1 LKKERTKKKKG
12 IKEKYN
18 ATSFFY
24 DKRYGNIQFQKYNE
38 IIHSEDLEKTLIFD
52 AGCGTG
58 LLSEYFQKMLDSPDQ
73 IDFKYVGVDISI
85 QMIQIFKKKLE
96 KIHKKL
102 SNKYNLILADLENL
116 PIRKNSF
123 NFLIS
128 ITSYQNL
135 PDMKKGFGES
145 LGVLKNN
152 SSIIISILKKK
163 LENEKFLSFL
173 EDKMEILKI
182 IDDQRIEDIIIKG
195 IKISNSPLK
204 NT

>member
-24 DKRYGNIQFQKYNE
+24 DKRYGNIQFQKYDE
-38 IIHSEDLEKTLIFD
+38 IIYPEDLEKTLIFD

-58 LLSEYFQKMLDSPDQ
+58 LLSEYFQKMFDSVDQ
-73 IDFKYVGVDISI
+73 MNFKYVGVDISI
-85 QMIQIFKKKLE
+85 QMMQNFMKKLN
-96 KIHKKL
+96 KIQKKV

-123 NFLIS
+123 NLLIS

-135 PDMKKGFGES
+135 PDIRKGLEES
-145 LGVLKNN
+145 LEILKNK
-152 SSIIISILKKK
+152 SLMIISILRKK
-163 LENEKFLSFL
+163 LEKENLISFF
-173 EDKMEILKI
+173 EDKMEILKV
-182 IDDQRIEDIIIKG
+182 IDEQRIEDIIIKG
-195 IKISNSPLK
+195 LKIIKSPF
-204 NT
+204 